1 MSPGFPSP
9 PIPPMEPVKCEKAF
23 DSEDHIFQV
32 KWDGVRILTFYNG
45 AEVTLQNRRLHDRTR
60 QYPELQSLRRL
71 VKHPI
76 IIDGEIIALKDGNP
90 SFPTVM
96 RRDRVGNAN
105 TATFLVKTIPISY
118 MVFDILYYRNHL
130 TTDLPWHKRHE
141 ILQDVLPARHPPFHI
156 VDNFTEGTEL
166 FAQVQRMKLEGIVAK
181 LKDSR
186 YIPGGK
192 SHYWKKIKN
201 RPLLTCYIGGFT
213 RRGTAANSLLLGIF
227 EQDRF
232 LYVGRAGS
240 GLKEEEWESLTQVL
254 LGVRIDSP
262 PFENP
267 PRQAGVTWVKP
278 VHQATVE
285 YSEWTEETRLRS
297 PVIKQ
302 VF

>member
-32 KWDGVRILTFYNG
+32 KWDGVRVLAFFNG
-45 AEVTLQNRRLHDRTR
+45 AEVTLQNRRLHDRTL
-60 QYPELQSLRRL
+60 QYPELQSLRQL

-76 IIDGEIIALKDGNP
+76 IIDGEIIALKDGSP

-96 RRDRVGNAN
+96 RRDRVRNAN
-105 TATFLVKTIPISY
+105 TASSMVKTIPISY
-118 MVFDILYYRNHL
+118 MVFDILYYRNNS
-130 TTDLPWHKRHE
+130 TADLPWYKRHE
-141 ILQDVLPARHPPFHI
+141 ILQDALPSRHPPFHI
-156 VDNFTEGTEL
+156 VDNFAGGIEL
-166 FAQVQRMKLEGIVAK
+166 FTQVQKMKLEGIVAK
-181 LKDSR
+181 AKDSR

-213 RRGTAANSLLLGIF
+213 LRGTIVNSLLMGIF
-227 EQDRF
+227 EQDRL
-232 LYVGRAGS
+232 LYIGRAGS
-240 GLKEEEWESLTQVL
+240 GLKEEEWEKLTLVL
-254 LGVRIDSP
+254 SGIRTDTP

-267 PRQAGVTWVKP
+267 PRQTGITWVKP
-278 VHQATVE
+278 VYRAIVE
-285 YSEWTEETRLRS
+285 YSEWTEESHLRS

-302 VF
+302 IL